1 MKTIQLTL
9 LLLIAFTTKGQN
21 LFDMQ
26 SDNYCNKAK
35 FYHDYI
41 IKSKDIIQ
49 TPLLHDYDVKFYHLD
64 LQVENNSIAISG
76 NVIINAQVVAT
87 QLDTFAFELMD
98 EIIIDSAKIND
109 ISYNPIRLNDEV
121 FIPLSTP
128 LANNQLFSA
137 QIYYHSDESDGD
149 LFTGISTEYDSTWQ
163 KHVTWTLSEPFNARQ
178 WWPVK
183 QVLTDKADSVW
194 VFLTT
199 HNTNKAGSI
208 GLLTA
213 VTTMPDNKLRY
224 EWKSQY
230 PISYYLI
237 SLAVAEYQEINLY
250 AHPSQMGDDSL
261 LIQNYIYDS
270 PGCYENYKDGIE
282 NTVEFMELFSDLFS
296 LYPFHKEKYGHCLAS
311 IGGGME
317 HQTMTTLRGFGFGLV
332 AHELGHMWFGDNVT
346 CATWSDIWINE
357 GFASYAD
364 YLAHEFLAN
373 PIYPPIWLRLAHETV
388 LLEPDG
394 SVYVPPEEVTYDNV
408 YRIFDS
414 RLSYKKGALLLHM
427 IRFKLQND
435 NLFFQVLKDFQSIY
449 SDSVATGIDFMNVL
463 NTTTGE
469 NFTNFFDTWYFG
481 EGYPIYNI
489 NWMQQ
494 EEDFQLTS
502 IQSSSA
508 PSITPF
514 FNMIM
519 PYKIFF
525 NDGTDTT
532 LKLPHTSAEMTYNFS
547 FPKQIDSIQ
556 VDPERWVIKKVESL
570 NGIPESLNPFKFSI
584 APNPVSDILEL
595 NITTQNSGVFEI
607 KIFNLEGRLLKV
619 IKTYET
625 HKLID
630 ISELSATTY
639 VIQVEWENKKY
650 TQKFIKLD

>member
-1 MKTIQLTL
+1 MKTVQLI
-9 LLLIAFTTKGQN
+9 LLIIISFTTKGQN
-21 LFDMQ
+21 IFDMQ
-26 SDNYCNKAK
+26 SDNYCNKAN
-35 FYHDYI
+35 FYQDYF

-98 EIIIDSAKIND
+98 EVILDSAKINNVL
-109 ISYNPIRLNDEV
+109 YNTIRLNDEV
-121 FIPLSTP
+121 FIPLTEP
-128 LANNQLFSA
+128 LINNQLFSA
-137 QIYYHSDESDGD
+137 QIFYHSNESDGD
-149 LFTGISTEYDSTWQ
+149 LFTGISTEYDTTWQ

-199 HNTNKAGSI
+199 SDANKAGSI

-213 VTTMPDNKLRY
+213 VTPMPDNKLRY

-282 NTVEFMELFSDLFS
+282 NTDEFLELFSDLFS
-296 LYPFHKEKYGHCLAS
+296 LYPFHEEKYGHCLTS

-317 HQTMTTLRGFGFGLV
+317 HQTMTTIKGFGFGLV
-332 AHELGHMWFGDNVT
+332 AHELGHMWFGDNIT

-357 GFASYAD
+357 GFATYAD
-364 YLAHEFLAN
+364 YLAHEFLSN

-414 RLSYKKGALLLHM
+414 RLSYRKGALLLHM
-427 IRFKLQND
+427 IRFELQDD
-435 NLFFQVLKDFQSIY
+435 NLFFQVFKDYQSLY

-463 NTTTGE
+463 NATTGKD
-469 NFTNFFDTWYFG
+469 FTNFFDTWYFG
-481 EGYPIYNI
+481 EGYPIYNV
-489 NWMQQ
+489 NWLQD

-502 IQSSSA
+502 IQNASA
-508 PSITPF
+508 PDITPF
-514 FNMIM
+514 FSMIM

-532 LKLPHTSAEMTYNFS
+532 LKLPHTSIEMTYNFS
-547 FPKQIDSIQ
+547 FQKLVDSIQ
-556 VDPERWVIKKVESL
+556 VDPDRWVIHKVESL
-570 NGIPESLNPFKFSI
+570 IGIPESLNPIILSL
-584 APNPVSDILEL
+584 APNPVRDILEL
-595 NITTQNSGVFEI
+595 IITDQNTEFIEI
-607 KIFNLEGRLLKV
+607 KIFSLEGRLIKV

-625 HKLID
+625 HEFID
-630 ISELSATTY
+630 ISDLSASTY
-639 VIQVEWENKKY
+639 IIQVEWENKKHA
-650 TQKFIKLD
+650 QKFIKID